1 MTISENTI
9 LQRTSFFAGAM
20 LLCYSALTVW
30 SNSFGAMQHYT
41 LFTTAILAY
50 SALRLISRAPE
61 RGTDLG
67 IWTDRV
73 AGVAVMLGGVS
84 AGGYFFL
91 NAETLEITQP
101 FVSQTALNM
110 GLVMIV
116 AVLLAA
122 WRIWGTAIALI
133 CLTMAA
139 YMLFGRMLP
148 DVMQAR
154 MQPFNV
160 SVSFLSGIGGPRG
173 ILAYAP
179 LSADMIFLL
188 LIYGGVLHAVGV
200 IEIFGEIGAL
210 IGNRLRGGMAYSAV
224 LASTFIGMVTGQA
237 VSNIALSGVMT
248 IPAMKKSRFSG
259 EEAAAVEIMSS
270 TGSQLLPPIM
280 GLGAFMMAVILGVS
294 YLDIVMAGLIPGLLY
309 MFAIVVS
316 LYAMIGGHKGLQ
328 DLRQEVDLTRI
339 LWVFPAFVGSFAVV
353 ITLLVLRFSPSMA
366 GFWGSVIAAGLAFVR
381 PDALRP
387 ALNNIRDGL
396 RAGFDTAAQL
406 TIILAAIGLVVQT
419 LTSTGL
425 GVSAGALISDLGA
438 GNIVV
443 TLLIGMVV
451 CMLVGMGLPTPAA
464 YALIAIIV
472 VPSLIDAGISP
483 LTANMFGFYFAIFSA
498 LTPPV
503 AVGVLVG
510 ARIAEAGFLSTA
522 LAAARLG
529 AMALL
534 LPFLFV
540 AFPSLL
546 APTALTLQ
554 GWVAIL
560 CFLGA
565 TILGAGAL
573 YGALSHPLETTTRRV
588 FGIAGPGALVAYAAT
603 GWTLLGVLPAV
614 VLIAWVVRGIR
625 RRTPA
630 SVA

>member
-1 MTISENTI
+1 MTVPENTF
-9 LQRTSFFAGAM
+9 LQRLSFLFGAM
-20 LLCYSALTVW
+20 LLCYVALSVW

-41 LFTTAILAY
+41 LFTTAILGY
-50 SALRLISRAPE
+50 TALRLIARAPE
-61 RGTDLG
+61 RDTPLGTL
-67 IWTDRV
+67 TDRV
-73 AGVAVMLGGVS
+73 VGTAVMLGGVS
-84 AGGYFFL
+84 AGSYFFI

-101 FVSQTALNM
+101 FVSKTALNI
-110 GLVMIV
+110 GLVMIFS
-116 AVLLAA
+116 VLLAA
-122 WRIWGTAIALI
+122 WRVWGAAIALI
-133 CLTMAA
+133 CLAMTV
-139 YMLFGRMLP
+139 YMLFGRMFP
-148 DVMQAR
+148 EVMQAR

-173 ILAYAP
+173 VLSYAP
-179 LSADMIFLL
+179 LSADMIFML
-188 LIYGGVLHAVGV
+188 LIYGGVLHAIGV

-259 EEAAAVEIMSS
+259 EEAAAIEIMAS

-309 MFAIVVS
+309 MFAIIVS
-316 LYAMIGGHKGLQ
+316 IYAMIGGHKGLQ
-328 DLRQEVDLTRI
+328 QLRQEIDVTRI
-339 LWVFPAFVGSFAVV
+339 LWVVPAFVASFAVL
-353 ITLLVLRFSPSMA
+353 ITLLVLRYSPAMA
-366 GFWGSVIAAGLAFVR
+366 GFWGSVVAAGLAFVR
-381 PDALRP
+381 PAMLRP
-387 ALNNIRDGL
+387 VLTNIRDGL
-396 RAGFDTAAQL
+396 RAGFDTASQL

-425 GVSAGALISDLGA
+425 GVSAGALIADLGA
-438 GNIVV
+438 GNMVV

-483 LTANMFGFYFAIFSA
+483 LAANMFGFYFAIFSA

-510 ARIAEAGFLSTA
+510 ARIAGAGFLSTA
-522 LAAARLG
+522 FEAARIG

-546 APTALTLQ
+546 DPATLTAQ

-560 CFLGA
+560 CYLAA
-565 TILGAGAL
+565 TVLGAGAL
-573 YGALSHPLETTTRRV
+573 YGALSRPLDAAVRRL
-588 FGIAGPGALVAYAAT
+588 FLLAGPGALVAYAAT
-603 GWTLLGVLPAV
+603 GWTVIGMLPVV
-614 VLIAWVVRGIR
+614 VLFGWGLRGLR
-625 RRTPA
+625 RRGLTYT
-630 SVA
+630 V